1 MPWMYIVF
9 NLQSAR
15 ISSLYNFEMIHIFW
29 STVTTLPC
37 YYLHDQDF
45 DIFPRNFWARADI
58 FVGRLHFALSKVDVL
73 EDWVWL
79 FGPRSLCFRAF
90 GKYGDEG
97 TGPIYFDQISWLY
110 CNQGDRLGPPLWL
123 VPNKIIDI
131 PTPLC
136 SFFERPSVYSFDVQ
150 FSYIQIFAR

>member
-15 ISSLYNFEMIHIFW
+15 LRSLYNFEMIHIFW
-29 STVTTLPC
+29 STVTTPLC

-79 FGPRSLCFRAF
+79 FGPRSLCSRAF
-90 GKYGDEG
+90 GKYGDVG
-97 TGPIYFDQISWLY
+97 TGPIFWSIKGTDWAHPFDLSPRNYWHS
-110 CNQGDRLGPPLWL
+110 DTPVFVFRTPVRLF
-123 VPNKIIDI
+123 VRR
-131 PTPLC
+131 
-136 SFFERPSVYSFDVQ
+136 S
-150 FSYIQIFAR
+150 IFLHSNIC

>member
-15 ISSLYNFEMIHIFW
+15 LRSLYNFEMIHIFW

-79 FGPRSLCFRAF
+79 FGPRSLCSWAF
-90 GKYGDEG
+90 GKNGDIG
-97 TGPIYFDQISWLY
+97 TGPTFLARLFKLREQI
-110 CNQGDRLGPPLWL
+110 R
-123 VPNKIIDI
+123 
-131 PTPLC
+131 PTPLTC
-136 SFFERPSVYSFDVQ
+136 PLQNYWHSDTPVFVFRTPVRLFVRRS
-150 FSYIQIFAR
+150 IFLHSNIC

>member
-15 ISSLYNFEMIHIFW
+15 LRSLYNFEMIHIFW

-37 YYLHDQDF
+37 YYLDDQDF

-79 FGPRSLCFRAF
+79 FGPRSLCSSAI
-90 GKYGDEG
+90 GKYGDVW
-97 TGPIYFDQISWLY
+97 TGPILLARLY
-110 CNQGDRLGPPLWL
+110 SQGGRVGPPLWL
-123 VPNKIIDI
+123 VPPKWGTFLHPCVRFSNA
-131 PTPLC
+131 
-136 SFFERPSVYSFDVQ
+136 RPSIRSTFNFLTFKYLLDKDG
-150 FSYIQIFAR
+150 

>member
-15 ISSLYNFEMIHIFW
+15 LRSLYNFEMIHIFW
-29 STVTTLPC
+29 STVTTLLC

-79 FGPRSLCFRAF
+79 FGPRSLCSRAF
-90 GKYGDEG
+90 GKYGDIG
-97 TGPIYFDQISWLY
+97 TCPIFLPENLIQR
-110 CNQGDRLGPPLWL
+110 DRLGPPLWL
-123 VPNKIIDI
+123 VPTKMIDI